1 MIRVIEIKIPPPPPP
16 PFPSPAPVPS
26 LSTLWDQEA
35 QISWKT
41 VSMGPGTPHEDYQVT
56 IGQQTVPVQPKSAE
70 IPLPI

>member
-1 MIRVIEIKIPPPPPP
+1 MIRVIEIKIPPPPSCPRP
-16 PFPSPAPVPS
+16 LS

-41 VSMGPGTPHEDYQVT
+41 VSMGPGTPHEDYQAT

-70 IPLPI
+70 IPLPM